1 MNTQM
6 QNITRSQARKG
17 FTLTEIIF
25 SVLLVALLSVGMMT
39 FMLDV
44 ARGVFWGTEKSEIS
58 EDVRSFTM
66 RLAAETRSSNAAII
80 YPSFATGD
88 RNSGGDR
95 RDDGQSGDCLVLT
108 TQQPYPDA
116 DDPEHYT
123 SVIVYFRKASD
134 DEEDG
139 AGPVY
144 RLAWSAESPSDYVNA
159 SDTTIEQMLT
169 KLAADD
175 SGNYPIVIELSR
187 GIANGRLFTNYQQ
200 GKVTVVNGEIL
211 HGNNAQEVTNTYN
224 LSISPRG

>member
-6 QNITRSQARKG
+6 QHTTRSKARQG

-80 YPSFATGD
+80 YSSFATED

-95 RDDGQSGDCLVLT
+95 RDDGQSGDCLVLAT
-108 TQQPYPDA
+108 LQPHPNA

-144 RLAWSAESPSDYVNA
+144 RLAWSAEDSSDYVNA

-175 SGNYPIVIELSR
+175 SGEYPIVIELSR